1 MVMVENSIS
10 CSSSSFTI
18 QEFLLPRLLLLV
30 AEELLLLPV
39 APRCCFLRSN
49 MLAERR
55 FCFRTDTI
63 AKPPINRQITWSRTF
78 ACKTWKPYR
87 MHSYTSIR
95 TKLSGDGAP
104 VVVASCAFPPCAPGT
119 VYCCYGS
126 LRAPPPLAGQVWVP
140 AIAWVPAVAG

>member
-1 MVMVENSIS
+1 MTSTQFTSRETKRVFFPRTTHLSHQKSFYILDDLHSRNQWCHFSGCLIGHCENSIS
-10 CSSSSFTI
+10 CSPSSLVDTI

-63 AKPPINRQITWSRTF
+63 AKPPINRQITWSRT
-78 ACKTWKPYR
+78 C
-87 MHSYTSIR
+87 MSNIECIHSIR
-95 TKLSGDGAP
+95 IGTKECECS
-104 VVVASCAFPPCAPGT
+104 
-119 VYCCYGS
+119 
-126 LRAPPPLAGQVWVP
+126 
-140 AIAWVPAVAG
+140 